1 MNTPENNVDLHIDH
15 ALESL
20 RDAHPRPGLDL
31 RILHALETLEAHRN
45 SLQPARSSL
54 RLIHSVPLAA
64 WLASGTLALAI
75 LAALLLPHHEHPA
88 PSATAT
94 STALSRPSLAVPH
107 PERSAAEPRTPVLEA
122 SQAPHS
128 ASIATTR
135 YPKTS
140 GSSLSTAK
148 KIEGVLAPG
157 VTAPVITTPSEA
169 ALLADLHTPSHP
181 APPLPLSPQEKAL
194 LRLLRYSNATQI
206 ASLNDLNPTVRSAR
220 DAAEAADFHDF
231 FNPPLPP
238 QPGDTE

>member
-1 MNTPENNVDLHIDH
+1 MNTPENNVDLHIDR

-31 RILHALETLEAHRN
+31 RIVHALETLEAQRN
-45 SLQPARSSL
+45 SFQPARSSL

-75 LAALLLPHHEHPA
+75 LAALLLPHHERPA

-94 STALSRPSLAVPH
+94 STALSRPSLAVLH
-107 PERSAAEPRTPVLEA
+107 PERSAAEPRTPGLEA

-128 ASIATTR
+128 ASIATR
-135 YPKTS
+135 YPGTLAS
-140 GSSLSTAK
+140 GLSTAK
-148 KIEGVLAPG
+148 KTEGALAPG
-157 VTAPVITTPSEA
+157 VTAPLTATPSEA

-194 LRLLRYSNATQI
+194 LRLLRYGNATQI